1 MFGWQNWILVGK
13 LLAITSGS
21 LYTHLLLSCFVAGE
35 YIKNWRPRYFQLWSD
50 GSFLGYKD
58 PSKMDDE
65 PLNNF
70 TVQSK
75 SFIICINEIPHNK
88 PTRKSLLFNILHLYL
103 FPYAFRSPAS
113 LNLQL
118 INCFQISKC
127 IFHFQNVK

>member
-1 MFGWQNWILVGK
+1 MRLVISKIELFPAYTQNVSSAGCIVQEKRLHKNLCINCHGK
-13 LLAITSGS
+13 LYLASIFIV
-21 LYTHLLLSCFVAGE
+21 LLGE

-75 SFIICINEIPHNK
+75 CTIISIHGIPHDK
-88 PTRKSLLFNILHLYL
+88 PTYILPFLGED
-103 FPYAFRSPAS
+103 
-113 LNLQL
+113 
-118 INCFQISKC
+118 
-127 IFHFQNVK
+127 